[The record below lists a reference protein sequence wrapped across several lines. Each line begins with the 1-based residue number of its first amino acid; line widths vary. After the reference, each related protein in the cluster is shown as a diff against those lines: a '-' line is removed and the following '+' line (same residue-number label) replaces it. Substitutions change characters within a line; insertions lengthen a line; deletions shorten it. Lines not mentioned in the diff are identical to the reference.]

1 MYDDISKEAFLGS
14 VWHQCCVLV
23 CISVTCISVKLVFT
37 PSQMVCCAF
46 CSPNMLFF
54 PLTPLKV
61 YGFSRDDFTSRHHGS
76 SFVLT
81 STPLLSRRRSILSL
95 DSLNYSSCPPLQE
108 ERDWMIKSVNSLQRW
123 SCFGRC
129 ASLWSC
135 QPQEQVSCEWPWR
148 IFNTYLPCKS
158 CCHLFIIKAFW
169 I

>member
-1 MYDDISKEAFLGS
+1 MYDNISKEAFLGS
-14 VWHQCCVLV
+14 IWLQCCVLL
-23 CISVTCISVKLVFT
+23 CKSVTFVSVKLVFT
-37 PSQMVCCAF
+37 PTQMVCCAF

-61 YGFSRDDFTSRHHGS
+61 DGFSRDDFTSRHHGS

-108 ERDWMIKSVNSLQRW
+108 WDWMIKSVHSLQLW
-123 SCFGRC
+123 SRFGRTSG

-135 QPQEQVSCEWPWR
+135 QPQGTGNREQGTGNRVSCERPWPNSQH
-148 IFNTYLPCKS
+148 ISAL
-158 CCHLFIIKAFW
+158 
-169 I
+169 